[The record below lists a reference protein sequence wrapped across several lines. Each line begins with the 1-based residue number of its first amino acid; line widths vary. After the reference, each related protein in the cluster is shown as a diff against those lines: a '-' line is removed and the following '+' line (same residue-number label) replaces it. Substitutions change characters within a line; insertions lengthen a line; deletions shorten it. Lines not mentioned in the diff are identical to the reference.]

1 MHDDWVGT
9 ISSGVTWIVAHNA
22 EDVYGITDAALQK
35 VGDRSYRWAADWILS
50 AGGFFG
56 DTDISLEMT
65 SQVTTNN
72 FDAHW
77 KCNPDSIVQFGLLW
91 GGEANDATEVT
102 NGCHIS
108 YQNLSGVLNCNMY
121 NRDNIRD
128 SDGAVINYYGCL
140 INSEHAD
147 EDLGGNNWMF
157 QRMHGPT
164 RFIGC
169 IQDGT
174 MGGRFY
180 HEASEWVNSTVAGNI
195 NLVPAFSMGATFTR
209 AVENLRF
216 GQNLVAFKTFNN
228 FSGTFRDCDFSD
240 SNTDVIFAD
249 ASSGSSVVN
258 LIDCTTVEDAD
269 IVDSGV
275 GTIAQFKSVNYTM
288 TDDSGAALSGVALRV
303 NDRDDTTQSSVE
315 VSSGSGVC
323 GEILARFR
331 EWVTN
336 PPSTVYSP
344 FRIRIRQF
352 GKQWTSLN
360 SAIDAPIQQSFALR
374 DDGNVTESSGV
385 AQAHTGITLTDHG
398 GSPVTW
404 QGKSW
409 GITVT
414 CNVTSNPSLT
424 ADNVRHYLHYHLA
437 QSASF
442 NGKSS
447 GLDWHNLIPMSGY
460 ETENGDYGGT
470 TKGVRVV
477 DESGNPFPGITR
489 MQADDDTYYVPPV
502 TFTNTITNI
511 PTGAEVRIYDTDAN
525 ADSIGT
531 NRAGIESLTG
541 TSFGFTSDG
550 SESGTIV
557 NVQIIKEG
565 DFVELVFPL
574 TLAANDQSIDVSSQ
588 LVAETNGV

>member
-1 MHDDWVGT
+1 
-9 ISSGVTWIVAHNA
+9 
-22 EDVYGITDAALQK
+22 
-35 VGDRSYRWAADWILS
+35 
-50 AGGFFG
+50 
-56 DTDISLEMT
+56 
-65 SQVTTNN
+65 
-72 FDAHW
+72 
-77 KCNPDSIVQFGLLW
+77 
-91 GGEANDATEVT
+91 
-102 NGCHIS
+102 
-108 YQNLSGVLNCNMY
+108 
-121 NRDNIRD
+121 
-128 SDGAVINYYGCL
+128 
-140 INSEHAD
+140 
-147 EDLGGNNWMF
+147 
-157 QRMHGPT
+157 
-164 RFIGC
+164 
-169 IQDGT
+169 

-180 HEASEWVNSTVAGNI
+180 NDASEWVNSTVTGNI

-209 AVENLRF
+209 PVENLRF
-216 GQNLVAFKTFNN
+216 GQNLVAFKTFVN

-240 SNTDVIFAD
+240 SNTDVIFAA
-249 ASSGSSVVN
+249 ASSGTSVVN
-258 LIDCTTVEDAD
+258 LIDCTTVSDAD

-315 VSSGSGVC
+315 VSNGSGVC

-374 DDGNVTESSGV
+374 DDVNVTESSGT

-414 CNVTSNPSLT
+414 CNLTTNPSLT

-437 QSASF
+437 QTASF
-442 NGKSS
+442 NGKNS

-460 ETENGDYGGT
+460 DTEIGDYGGT
-470 TKGVRVV
+470 AKGVRVV

-489 MQADDDTYYVPPV
+489 MQADDGTYYVPPV
-502 TFTNTITNI
+502 TYPLTFTGLQANS
-511 PTGAEVRIYDTDAN
+511 EVRIYA
-525 ADSIGT
+525 AGT
-531 NRAGIESLTG
+531 QTELDGTENSG
-541 TSFGFTSDG
+541 TSFAYNHNG
-550 SESGTIV
+550 SG
-557 NVQIIKEG
+557 
-565 DFVELVFPL
+565 
-574 TLAANDQSIDVSSQ
+574 SIDYVIFSLDYRPIRVTSFALSPAASSIPIQ
-588 LVAETNGV
+588 QVFDRNYENP